1 MTLQLWADCGGLGT
15 AQIAATALGEA
26 LGRELG
32 IQLRWNLYCY
42 CDKDEVARDFVQR
55 NFKPAHISDDMEHRN
70 FETNEIAC
78 STCGCNHSLP
88 SSGIDL
94 YAAGFPCTPW
104 TRRGSRQGWDS
115 PDIKPLK
122 IGFKTI
128 RYVQPA
134 LWLYEVP
141 EGVRDHRCAASESG
155 LDQIQAFVSDL
166 LGNGYTIQTAKCVD
180 PTWFGF
186 PIRRPRVFMLGW
198 RNDMNSKERGRLAL
212 EAILGQPIANPVH
225 FADMLKVEQA
235 LDWSKVGDFATTDD
249 FRALQAA
256 GVDQCKCREDPMELC
271 PIHAC
276 GPSCK
281 SCGSDGLGC
290 KWRKTMITY
299 QSSHDVF
306 RVAVPGATQKL
317 AYVHAMAL
325 HGLVAPESPRL
336 RNFLNVVS
344 RLPDVLPLAQTLAVI
359 DLSQTVTMASLRTD
373 GAVPTLTTKSK
384 IFSLALGRYLTTA
397 ELAFLMGFNLDEYNF
412 QGCSEAWFRARLGLC
427 MHVASLG
434 SMIAALIAVPLS
446 SLGA

>member
-94 YAAGFPCTPW
+94 YVAQTTKW

-412 QGCSEAWFRARLGLC
+412 QGCSEAWFRVRLGLC